1 MIKLGHGAD
10 VASMMLKYG
19 KKEDYILDFSSNINP
34 YIPENIDK
42 YILEG
47 LNLSTKYPD
56 VEYLNLRKNI
66 GNYLDLDYEYIIPGN
81 GASEIIYLLMKVLD
95 GQLGIVNPTF
105 SEYERAAK
113 SNNIKIIDLYFD
125 KNFKLDLD
133 NIRNNLD
140 KFKALFIC
148 NPNNPSGNVESLIE
162 ILEILKKKDKFLI
175 VDETFMEF
183 VYESEKYT
191 LVNLIKEYDNLFII
205 KAITKFFGLPGIRL
219 GYGITSNKNIISKMW
234 EHKEPWTVNSFA
246 ENICSY
252 IFKDKKYIEKTKNYF
267 KEEINFM
274 IKDLNEI
281 KNIEVFESSTNFILL
296 KLNKYNSSYIKEKL
310 FVEKNILIRDASN
323 FKGLDTNYIRVAVK
337 KREENEALINALKE
351 ILGV

>member
-1 MIKLGHGAD
+1 MINLGHGAD

-19 KKEDYILDFSSNINP
+19 KRENILDFSSNINP

-95 GQLGIVNPTF
+95 GPVGIVNPTF

-113 SNNIKIIDLYFD
+113 INNKKVIDLYFG
-125 KNFKLDLD
+125 KNFELDINSIKE
-133 NIRNNLD
+133 NIN
-140 KFKALFIC
+140 KFKSLFIC

-162 ILEILKKKDKFLI
+162 VLEILKKKNKFLI

-183 VYESEKYT
+183 VYQNEKYT

-219 GYGITSNKNIISKMW
+219 GYGITSNKNIISKIW
-234 EHKEPWTVNSFA
+234 EYKEPWTVNSFA
-246 ENICSY
+246 ENICGY
-252 IFKDKKYIEKTKNYF
+252 IFKDKKYIERTKNYF
-267 KEEINFM
+267 RKEIKFM
-274 IKDLNEI
+274 IENLNKI

-296 KLNKYNSSYIKEKL
+296 KLKKYNSSYIKEKL

-323 FKGLDTNYIRVAVK
+323 FKGLDTSYIRVAVK
-337 KREENEALINALKE
+337 KREENEVLINALKE